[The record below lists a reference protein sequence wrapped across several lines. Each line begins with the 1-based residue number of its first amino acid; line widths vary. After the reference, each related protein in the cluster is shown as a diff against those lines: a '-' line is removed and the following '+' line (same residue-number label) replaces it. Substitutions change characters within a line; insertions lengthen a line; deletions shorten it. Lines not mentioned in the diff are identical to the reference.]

1 MKGKF
6 AMFRTVVSLFTRT
19 PLHVGCGSSVGIV
32 DLPVLRERVTG
43 FPTVP
48 GSALKGSLSDLFVE
62 GEGENRKVNG
72 AGLEI
77 FGKQDCRGRVLI
89 GEARLA
95 AFPVRSAKQGF
106 AWLVSPLT
114 LARLGIACA
123 EVNGLGEEEVFAAGG
138 VALEGK
144 VVLEEYPLTRR
155 GEVPGAIV
163 AALKGLCAEPLWQDT
178 LAARLVVVSDTLM
191 QYFAQNACEI
201 AQHNKVDD
209 EKGTVADGA
218 LFAQE
223 NVPSETLFVGEWLSD
238 DEAQL
243 ANLCQRVAA
252 GYHLLQVGADATTGL
267 GWCRLT
273 LTHDNP

>member
-1 MKGKF
+1 
-6 AMFRTVVSLFTRT
+6 MFRTVVSLFTRT

-32 DLPVLRERVTG
+32 DLPVLRERTTG
-43 FPTVP
+43 FPTIP
-48 GSALKGSLSDLFVE
+48 GSALKGSLADLFVE
-62 GEGENRKVNG
+62 QGQVNKDG
-72 AGLEI
+72 KAI
-77 FGKQDCRGRVLI
+77 FGEQDRRGRVLI

-95 AFPVRSAKQGF
+95 AFPVRSAKRGF

-123 EVNGLGEEEVFAAGG
+123 GVNGLGEEEVCAAEG
-138 VALEGK
+138 LTLDGK
-144 VVLEEYPLTRR
+144 VILEEYPLARK
-155 GEVPGAIV
+155 GDVPGEIV

-178 LAARLVVVSDTLM
+178 LATRLVVVSDTLM

-243 ANLCQRVAA
+243 ARLCRRVAEA
-252 GYHLLQVGADATTGL
+252 NHLLQVGADATTGL